1 MHVGLALGTWVRDH
15 GGVRLGAA
23 FADDEEPGDRV
34 PGQAGGLDAV
44 GMPQITETDLVA
56 SAPRVRALMVAR
68 LEALWA
74 PVNARLQ
81 LDGGGEQPI
90 DPRLLEIGL
99 RIVKEEALIYRL
111 GRVPSTVEEEDGDP
125 APGVDRAAMIDA
137 KLQEIENKMRDQGS
151 A

>member
-1 MHVGLALGTWVRDH
+1 MA
-15 GGVRLGAA
+15 
-23 FADDEEPGDRV
+23 P
-34 PGQAGGLDAV
+34 V
-44 GMPQITETDLVA
+44 GMPQITEADLA
-56 SAPRVRALMVAR
+56 ESGPRVRALMVAR

-81 LDGGGEQPI
+81 LDGAGEQPI

-111 GRVPSTVEEEDGDP
+111 ARPPAVAEEEADEPG
-125 APGVDRAAMIDA
+125 AGVDRAAMVEL
-137 KLQEIENKMRDQGS
+137 KLQAIEEKLRAQGS